1 MSIVKQTFR
10 EALRRRWKLSLCVFL
25 LGALL
30 AVLTNTVDISET
42 LDEMEGA
49 AETVSETAEEDL
61 DEIPTEELGQL
72 ARGAGL
78 LAVVGGLAML
88 FSLGVVVVGS
98 FMPAGLVGNDFFRRR
113 YGGVHLATLL
123 VMVLF
128 GITAAARGTAGETD
142 LAARFGLLLN
152 ICTHGAVACAVS
164 FAFAALGARR
174 AAWLGLAYYLGS
186 GLVSVFAS
194 LVTAVAGGEVLRT
207 LLQFVIFPSASIRSF
222 ARGFQGTWD
231 WGATGFV
238 VYHLAL
244 WSALAWMGVRKAAQE
259 GQQEAHP

>member
-1 MSIVKQTFR
+1 MSIVKQTFQ

-42 LDEMEGA
+42 LEEMEGA

-61 DEIPTEELGQL
+61 DEVPTEELGQL

-78 LAVVGGLAML
+78 LAFVGGLAML

-98 FMPAGLVGNDFFRRR
+98 FMPQGLVGSDFFRRR

-123 VMVLF
+123 VTVLF
-128 GITAAARGTAGETD
+128 GITAAARGTAGDMD
-142 LAARFGLLLN
+142 LAARFGMLIHFCIL
-152 ICTHGAVACAVS
+152 GAVACAVS
-164 FAFAALGARR
+164 FAFAALGSRR

-186 GLVSVFAS
+186 GLVSGFAS
-194 LVTAVAGGEVLRT
+194 FVTALAGGEVLRT
-207 LLQFVIFPSASIRSF
+207 LLQFVIFPSASIQSF
-222 ARGFQGTWD
+222 GRGFQGTWD

-244 WSALAWMGVRKAAQE
+244 WLALAWVGVRKARQE